1 MTNMHVHSNCYNTLT
16 TASYVTDVFMFSIVS
31 SSVKGLQMY
40 RRHLYDN
47 LDFNVFGQAAEQ
59 SGFLE
64 EGEGKRLA
72 KLWQG
77 DKEKAVSTLL
87 EATEAKGPAGFGL
100 FLSTLK
106 CTLNVKVID
115 ATTQKRHKVLLAEL
129 SRVEPCEITV
139 TVSNT
144 GDCTIHSTIT

>member
-1 MTNMHVHSNCYNTLT
+1 
-16 TASYVTDVFMFSIVS
+16 
-31 SSVKGLQMY
+31 MY
-40 RRHLYDN
+40 RCQLYDN

-59 SGFLE
+59 SGFFE

-87 EATEAKGPAGFGL
+87 EATEAKGPAGFGM

-106 CTLNVKVID
+106 CTLNVKGIGT
-115 ATTQKRHKVLLAEL
+115 TTQEHHKVLLDEL
-129 SRVEPCEITV
+129 SRVQPYEITV
-139 TVSNT
+139 TVSKT
-144 GDCTIHSTIT
+144 GDCTIYSTLT